1 MAYDNP
7 VLDVSDEVTGESPTE
22 LNDNGK
28 NEDLHIIMI
37 VTLHTIIHMQLIL
50 IRESMRFKSINHRAH
65 QLTNLII
72 YVSHN
77 VIIHDCLSLLFMLY
91 LMIKYFQLI

>member
-22 LNDNGK
+22 LNDHGK
-28 NEDLHIIMI
+28 NYDLLIIII
-37 VTLHTIIHMQLIL
+37 VTLHYIIHTQLIL
-50 IRESMRFKSINHRAH
+50 FRESMIFKSIDHRAH

-72 YVSHN
+72 HVSHN